1 MDIQEVHYVGSFERE
16 GQCPK
21 DGLPEYAF
29 IGRSNVGKS
38 SLINYLC
45 DRKDLARVSK
55 TPGKTTMM
63 NYFKV
68 DNSWYIV
75 DLPGYGYAR
84 RSKKQRAKWEQMLE
98 RYLLVR
104 SSLHC
109 VFLLVDS
116 RIDHQKVDREFMSW
130 LGERRIPF
138 VIVFTKIDGIKPAK
152 REEKVEA
159 IRQDMLENWTELPQ
173 HFVTSTVLKEGKEEI
188 LAFVRSHI

>member
-1 MDIQEVHYVGSFERE
+1 MDIQEVHYIGSFERE
-16 GQCPK
+16 GQCPM

-104 SSLHC
+104 SNLHC
-109 VFLLVDS
+109 VFLLIDS

-138 VIVFTKIDGIKPAK
+138 VIVFTKIDGVKPAK
-152 REEKVEA
+152 RDEKVEA
-159 IRQDMLENWTELPQ
+159 IRQDMLESWTELPQ
-173 HFVTSTVLKEGKEEI
+173 HFITSTVLKEGKEEI
-188 LAFVRSHI
+188 LAFVRSYI